1 MKKNFGCP
9 VKATA
14 DAISGKWKIP
24 ILWYLS
30 FAPRRFGELRRL
42 LTGVSEKVL
51 AAQLKELERDG
62 IVKRTSTQTVPT
74 RVDYVLSQAG
84 EALIPVLESMCDWG
98 IHFLGVLP
106 SLPRHAANVRAE
118 PHGSEVSVEPY

>member
-9 VKATA
+9 VKATTN
-14 DAISGKWKIP
+14 AISGKWKIP

-30 FAPRRFGELRRL
+30 FASRRFGELRIL

-62 IVKRTSTQTVPT
+62 IVVRISAHTIPP
-74 RVDYVLSQAG
+74 RVDYVLSDG
-84 EALIPVLESMCDWG
+84 GRALIPVLEGMCDWG
-98 IHFLGVLP
+98 TQFLGVEP
-106 SLPRHAANVRAE
+106 RLPRNAAKVGEISRLRNN
-118 PHGSEVSVEPY
+118 G